1 MGRHFLSTTMPA
13 HFQKLQVR
21 VPQSCVGAVVGK
33 LSRIGSNV
41 RGLEQSEPLHTIY
54 VDMPLPEVLD
64 FELWLDQNSEG
75 QGRLEVDD
83 SANDG
88 AA

>member
-1 MGRHFLSTTMPA
+1 MPA

-33 LSRIGSNV
+33 LSSIGSNV
-41 RGLEQSEPLHTIY
+41 RGLEQTEPLRTIY
-54 VDMPLPEVLD
+54 VDLPLPEVLD

-75 QGRLEVDD
+75 QGRLEVDETP
-83 SANDG
+83 
-88 AA
+88 

>member
-1 MGRHFLSTTMPA
+1 MPFDPAIVNLPAPGGVVTGISA
-13 HFQKLQVR
+13 HAT
-21 VPQSCVGAVVGK
+21 C
-33 LSRIGSNV
+33 IGSNV
-41 RGLEQSEPLHTIY
+41 RGLAQTEPLHTIY

-88 AA
+88 SA